1 MSWKDFLYFQ
11 RGSKV
16 AVILLI
22 ILIVL
27 TLILNAFIYNIN
39 SSEIKLQYNDSIVN
53 EFKALS
59 VQKRTSVQS
68 PKKED
73 SNQRNEYKNSFNS
86 NFNGDV
92 EVLKSNSDKS
102 YIKIEKLSAG
112 QTISLNSSDTAQW
125 KKIPGIGSSYASR
138 IVKYRALLG
147 GFVDKQQLMEVY
159 GIDTEMYSQISPYIE
174 EDSNC
179 DKLKVNVLQFKE
191 LLRHPYLN
199 YDQVKVITNLIEKK
213 GRINSINELEM
224 FEEFTSDDISRL
236 QPYLDF

>member
-112 QTISLNSSDTAQW
+112 QAISLNSSDTAQW

>member
-11 RGSKV
+11 RDSKV

>member
-179 DKLKVNVLQFKE
+179 DKFKVNVLQFKE